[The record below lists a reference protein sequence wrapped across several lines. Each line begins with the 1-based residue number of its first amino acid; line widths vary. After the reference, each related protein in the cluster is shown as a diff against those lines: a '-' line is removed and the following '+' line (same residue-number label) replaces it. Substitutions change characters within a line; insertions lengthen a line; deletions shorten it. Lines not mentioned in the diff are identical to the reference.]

1 MSTRIRFLN
10 ATIVDVADQRL
21 LPARDVV
28 IDGDRIETVL
38 STGAGAAFDGT
49 DVIDASGLFLCPG
62 LIDSHVH
69 FFLDAGGDPRG
80 SFLNSTEEERW
91 NCAARNASIALEAGI
106 TTMRDCAAPA
116 HQVFGL
122 QREIEAGRLPGPHIL
137 SCGYAIM
144 RPAGHCHFLGG
155 AEVTDTAQVRTVIE
169 HQLSQ
174 GAGYVKLMASG
185 GGLTPGTVPHDAD
198 LDLELMAEA
207 ADVARANGV
216 HITAH
221 CHATESIL
229 RAVEAKLP
237 QIEHA
242 TFVEPPGRY
251 RYDEDVARRV
261 LDSGAAI
268 GPTVFGAL
276 KTAQRFRVNGSHN
289 PNDTAAVER
298 LEGRLTNTTHFH
310 ALGIPMMAGT
320 DCGATDTPFD
330 ALVDELHTYV
340 RAGIPRPQ
348 VVAMATCGNARILDL
363 PEIGAIANGMRAD
376 MVLLAGN
383 PFEDL
388 DTLREPLKVFKSG
401 RIVCDR
407 QRAVTTG

>member
-1 MSTRIRFLN
+1 MSTRIRISN
-10 ATIVDVADQRL
+10 VTVVDVTDQQL
-21 LPARDVV
+21 LPARDVLV
-28 IDGDRIETVL
+28 DGDRIDAVL
-38 STGAGAAFDGT
+38 SAGADPSSAAT
-49 DVIDASGLFLCPG
+49 ETIDASGLFLCPG

-80 SFLNSTEEERW
+80 SFLQATEEERW
-91 NCAARNASIALEAGI
+91 NCAARNAGIALEAGI

-116 HQVFGL
+116 DQMFAL

-155 AEVTDTAQVRTVIE
+155 TEVTDSAQVRSVIE

-185 GGLTPGTVPHDAD
+185 GGLTPGTVPHEAD
-198 LDLELMAEA
+198 LGLELMQTA
-207 ADVARANGV
+207 ATVARANGV

-229 RAVEAKLP
+229 RAVEAPLL

-251 RYDEDVARRV
+251 RYDDDVARRV
-261 LDSGAAI
+261 RDSGAAI
-268 GPTVFGAL
+268 APTVFGAL
-276 KTAQRFRVNGSHN
+276 KTAQRFRVSGSHN

-310 ALGIPMMAGT
+310 ALGIPLMAGT

-340 RAGIPRPQ
+340 RAGIPQPQ
-348 VVAMATCGNARILDL
+348 IVAMATCGNARLLGL
-363 PEIGAIANGMRAD
+363 PEIGAVATGMRAD
-376 MVLLAGN
+376 LVLLAGN

-388 DTLREPLKVFKSG
+388 DVLRTPLKVLKSG
-401 RIVCDR
+401 SVVCDR
-407 QRAVTTG
+407 QRAVTPS

>member
-1 MSTRIRFLN
+1 MRTRVRIGN
-10 ATIVDVADQRL
+10 ATIVDVVEQRL
-21 LPARDVV
+21 LPAHDVFV
-28 IDGDRIETVL
+28 DGDRIDAVV
-38 STGAGAAFDGT
+38 STGTEPAPST
-49 DVIDASGLFLCPG
+49 DTVDASGLFLCPG

-80 SFLNSTEEERW
+80 SFLEATEEERW
-91 NCAARNASIALEAGI
+91 NCAARNARIALGAGI

-116 HQVFGL
+116 DQMFAL
-122 QREIEAGRLPGPHIL
+122 QREVDAGRLPGPRIL

-155 AEVTDTAQVRTVIE
+155 VEVSDHAQMKSVIE
-169 HQLSQ
+169 QQLSQ
-174 GAGYVKLMASG
+174 GSGFVKLMASG

-198 LDLELMAEA
+198 LDLEIMRA
-207 ADVARANGV
+207 AAAVARANGV

-229 RAVEAKLP
+229 RAVEAGLP

-251 RYDEDVARRV
+251 RYDDDVARRV
-261 LDSGAAI
+261 LDSGGAI
-268 GPTVFGAL
+268 APTVFGAL
-276 KTAQRFRVNGSHN
+276 KTAQRFRVSGSHN

-310 ALGIPMMAGT
+310 ELGIPMMAGT

-340 RAGIPRPQ
+340 RAGIPQPE
-348 VVAMATCGNARILDL
+348 VVAMATFGNARLLGL
-363 PEIGAIANGMRAD
+363 PEIGAIAPGLFAD
-376 MVLLAGN
+376 LVLLSGD

-388 DTLREPLKVFKSG
+388 DVLRSPLKVFKSG
-401 RIVCDR
+401 SVVCDR
-407 QRAVTTG
+407 SPARP